1 MSFKEN
7 VNLHVDKSA
16 KLLNFSN
23 DLLEHLKSIHSL
35 IKVNVGVVLNEKIHN
50 FTGWR
55 AVHSE
60 HILPSK
66 GGLRY
71 SETVDQD
78 DTEALAS
85 LMTYKCAIVNIPFG
99 GAKGGLKINPKN
111 YTMPELRAITKA
123 FATKL
128 INKGFISPALNVPA
142 PDVGTSE
149 REMEWIL
156 DTYKTLKPDDINY
169 RGCVTGKPLHRGGI
183 TGRTEATGRGIEEVI
198 REIFRHKD
206 IIKEARLKNELKENK
221 IIIQGFG
228 NVGSNLAKHLYNRD
242 NAKIIAIG
250 EHDGYLFNKNGI
262 DINALIEFKQNNKSI
277 NSTKLGV
284 FKNKPS
290 ELLEL
295 NCDIL
300 IPAALENTITIHNV
314 DKLNT
319 KLIIEAANGPI
330 SFKADQKLYEK
341 GVIIIPDIYVNAG
354 GVVVS
359 YFEWVKDISHIRFGR
374 VEKRFQEQKIQ
385 EIIDLID
392 KKTETKTD
400 FNTIKNIM
408 HGADEEDL
416 AFSGLEDT
424 MRNAFTEIYN
434 VKKKIKKSYR
444 ESAYYVSLKKIRN
457 FYTEEG
463 FPKR

>member
-1 MSFKEN
+1 MSFKDN

-16 KLLNFSN
+16 KLLNFSD
-23 DLLEHLKSIHSL
+23 DLLEHLKSTHSL
-35 IKVNVGVVLNEKIHN
+35 IKVNVGVVLDGKINN

-60 HILPSK
+60 HILPTK

-111 YTMPELRAITKA
+111 YSMPQLREITKA
-123 FATKL
+123 FASKL

-156 DTYKTLKPDDINY
+156 ETYKTLKPDDINY

-183 TGRTEATGRGIEEVI
+183 AGRTEATGRGIEEVV
-198 REIFRHKD
+198 REIFRHED
-206 IIKEARLKNELKENK
+206 IVKEAGLKNELKDNE
-221 IIIQGFG
+221 IIVQGFG

-250 EHDGYLFNKNGI
+250 EYDGYLYNKKGI
-262 DINALIEFKQNNKSI
+262 DINALIEFFQKNKSI
-277 NSTKLGV
+277 NNPKLGE

-295 NCDIL
+295 DCDIL
-300 IPAALENTITIHNV
+300 IPAALENAITVDNV
-314 DKLNT
+314 DKIKT
-319 KLIIEAANGPI
+319 KLIIEAANGPV
-330 SFKADQKLYEK
+330 SFEADQKLFEK
-341 GVIIIPDIYVNAG
+341 GVMIIPDIYVNAG

-374 VEKRFQEQKIQ
+374 VEKRFQEQKILD
-385 EIIDLID
+385 IIDLID
-392 KKTETKTD
+392 KKTNTKTD
-400 FNTIKNIM
+400 FDTIKKII

-416 AFSGLEDT
+416 AFSGLEDS
-424 MRNAFTEIYN
+424 MRNAFIEIYN
-434 VKKKIKKSYR
+434 AKKQIKKSFR
-444 ESAYYVSLKKIRN
+444 DSAYYVSLKKIRN
-457 FYTEEG
+457 FYTVEG

>member
-1 MSFKEN
+1 MSFKDN

-16 KLLNFSN
+16 KLLNFSD

-35 IKVNVGVVLNEKIHN
+35 IKVNVGVVLDGKINN

-60 HILPSK
+60 HILPTK

-111 YTMPELRAITKA
+111 YTMPQLREITKA
-123 FATKL
+123 FASKL

-156 DTYKTLKPDDINY
+156 ETYKTLKPDDINY
-169 RGCVTGKPLHRGGI
+169 RACVTGKPLHRGGI
-183 TGRTEATGRGIEEVI
+183 AGRTEATGRGIEEVI
-198 REIFRHKD
+198 REIFRHED
-206 IIKEARLKNELKENK
+206 IVKEAGLKSELKDNE
-221 IIIQGFG
+221 IIVQGFG

-250 EHDGYLFNKNGI
+250 EFDGYLYNKKGI
-262 DINALIEFKQNNKSI
+262 DINALIEFYQKNKSI
-277 NSTKLGV
+277 NNPKLGQ

-300 IPAALENTITIHNV
+300 IPAALENAITIDNA
-314 DKLNT
+314 DKIKT
-319 KLIIEAANGPI
+319 KLIIEAANGPV
-330 SFKADQKLYEK
+330 SFEADKKLFEK
-341 GVIIIPDIYVNAG
+341 GVMIIPDIYVNAG

-374 VEKRFQEQKIQ
+374 VEKRFQEQKILD
-385 EIIDLID
+385 IIDLID
-392 KKTETKTD
+392 KKTNTKTD
-400 FNTIKNIM
+400 FDTIQKII

-416 AFSGLEDT
+416 AFSGLEDS
-424 MRNAFTEIYN
+424 MRNAFIEIYN
-434 VKKKIKKSYR
+434 AKKQIKKSFR
-444 ESAYYVSLKKIRN
+444 ESAYYVSLKKLRN
-457 FYTEEG
+457 FYTTEG

>member
-1 MSFKEN
+1 MSFKNN

-23 DLLEHLKSIHSL
+23 DLLEHLKSTHSL
-35 IKVNVGVVLNEKIHN
+35 IKVNVGVVLDGKINN

-60 HILPSK
+60 HILPTK

-111 YTMPELRAITKA
+111 YTMPQLREITKA
-123 FATKL
+123 FASKL

-156 DTYKTLKPDDINY
+156 ETYKTLKPDDINY

-183 TGRTEATGRGIEEVI
+183 AGRTEATGRGIEEVV
-198 REIFRHKD
+198 REIFRHED
-206 IIKEARLKNELKENK
+206 IVKEAGLKKELKDNE
-221 IIIQGFG
+221 IIVQGFG

-250 EHDGYLFNKNGI
+250 EFDGYLYNKKGI
-262 DINALIEFKQNNKSI
+262 DINALIEFFQKNKSI
-277 NSTKLGV
+277 NNPKLGE
-284 FKNKPS
+284 FKNNPS

-295 NCDIL
+295 DCDIL
-300 IPAALENTITIHNV
+300 IPAALENAITIDNV
-314 DKLNT
+314 DKIKT

-330 SFKADQKLYEK
+330 SFEADQKLFEK
-341 GVIIIPDIYVNAG
+341 GVMIIPDIYVNAG

-374 VEKRFQEQKIQ
+374 VEKRFQEQKILD
-385 EIIDLID
+385 IIDLID
-392 KKTETKTD
+392 KKTNTKTD
-400 FNTIKNIM
+400 FDTIKKII

-416 AFSGLEDT
+416 AFSGLEDS
-424 MRNAFTEIYN
+424 MRNAFIEIYN
-434 VKKKIKKSYR
+434 AKKQIKRSFR
-444 ESAYYVSLKKIRN
+444 DSAYYVSLKKIRN
-457 FYTEEG
+457 FYTVEG

>member
-1 MSFKEN
+1 MSFKDN

-16 KLLNFSN
+16 KLLNFSD
-23 DLLEHLKSIHSL
+23 DLLEHLKSTHSL
-35 IKVNVGVVLNEKIHN
+35 IKVNVGVVLDGKINN

-60 HILPSK
+60 HILPTK

-111 YTMPELRAITKA
+111 YTMPQLREITKA
-123 FATKL
+123 FASKL

-156 DTYKTLKPDDINY
+156 ETYKTLKPDDINY

-183 TGRTEATGRGIEEVI
+183 AGRTEATGRGIEEVV
-198 REIFRHKD
+198 REIFRHED
-206 IIKEARLKNELKENK
+206 VVKEAGLKNELKDNE
-221 IIIQGFG
+221 IIVQGFG

-242 NAKIIAIG
+242 NAKIVAIG
-250 EHDGYLFNKNGI
+250 EFDGYLYNKKCI
-262 DINALIEFKQNNKSI
+262 DINALIKFFQKNKSI
-277 NSTKLGV
+277 NNPKLGE

-295 NCDIL
+295 DCDIL
-300 IPAALENTITIHNV
+300 IPAALENAITIDNV
-314 DKLNT
+314 DKIKT

-330 SFKADQKLYEK
+330 SFEADQKLFEK
-341 GVIIIPDIYVNAG
+341 GVMIIPDIYVNAG

-374 VEKRFQEQKIQ
+374 VEKRFQEQKILD
-385 EIIDLID
+385 IIDLID
-392 KKTETKTD
+392 KKTNTKTD
-400 FNTIKNIM
+400 FDTIKRIV

-416 AFSGLEDT
+416 AFSGLEDS
-424 MRNAFTEIYN
+424 MRNAFIEIYN
-434 VKKKIKKSYR
+434 AKKQIKKSFR
-444 ESAYYVSLKKIRN
+444 DSAYYVSLKKIRN
-457 FYTEEG
+457 FYTVEG

>member
-1 MSFKEN
+1 MSFKDN

-16 KLLNFSN
+16 KLLNFSD
-23 DLLEHLKSIHSL
+23 DLLEHLKSTHSL
-35 IKVNVGVVLNEKIHN
+35 IKVNVGVVLDGKINN

-60 HILPSK
+60 HILPTK

-111 YTMPELRAITKA
+111 YTMPQLREITKA
-123 FATKL
+123 FASKL

-156 DTYKTLKPDDINY
+156 ETYKTLKPDDINY

-183 TGRTEATGRGIEEVI
+183 AGRTEATGRGIEEVV
-198 REIFRHKD
+198 REIFRHED
-206 IIKEARLKNELKENK
+206 VVKEAGLKNELKDNE
-221 IIIQGFG
+221 IIVQGFG

-250 EHDGYLFNKNGI
+250 EYDGYLYNKKGI
-262 DINALIEFKQNNKSI
+262 DINALIEFYKTNKTINNP
-277 NSTKLGV
+277 KLGE

-295 NCDIL
+295 DCDIL
-300 IPAALENTITIHNV
+300 IPAALENAITVDNV
-314 DKLNT
+314 DKIKT

-330 SFKADQKLYEK
+330 SFEADQKLFEK
-341 GVIIIPDIYVNAG
+341 GVMIIPDIYVNAG

-374 VEKRFQEQKIQ
+374 VEKRFQEQKILD
-385 EIIDLID
+385 IIDLID
-392 KKTETKTD
+392 KKTNTKTD
-400 FNTIKNIM
+400 FDTIKRIV

-416 AFSGLEDT
+416 AFSGL
-424 MRNAFTEIYN
+424 
-434 VKKKIKKSYR
+434 
-444 ESAYYVSLKKIRN
+444 
-457 FYTEEG
+457 
-463 FPKR
+463 

>member
-1 MSFKEN
+1 MSFKDN
-7 VNLHVDKSA
+7 VNSHVDKSA
-16 KLLNFSN
+16 KLLNFSD

-35 IKVNVGVVLNEKIHN
+35 IKVNVGVVLDGKINN

-60 HILPSK
+60 HILPTK

-111 YTMPELRAITKA
+111 YTMPQLREITKA
-123 FATKL
+123 FASKL
-128 INKGFISPALNVPA
+128 INRGFISPALNVPA

-156 DTYKTLKPDDINY
+156 ETYKTLKPDDINY
-169 RGCVTGKPLHRGGI
+169 RACVTGKPLHRGGI
-183 TGRTEATGRGIEEVI
+183 AGRTEATGRGIEEVI
-198 REIFRHKD
+198 REIFRHED
-206 IIKEARLKNELKENK
+206 IVKEAGLKNELKDNE
-221 IIIQGFG
+221 IIVQGFG

-250 EHDGYLFNKNGI
+250 EFDGYLYNKKGI
-262 DINALIEFKQNNKSI
+262 DINALIEFFQKNKTINNP
-277 NSTKLGV
+277 KLGE
-284 FKNKPS
+284 FKNNPS

-300 IPAALENTITIHNV
+300 IPAALENAITIDNV
-314 DKLNT
+314 DKIKT
-319 KLIIEAANGPI
+319 KLIIEAANGPV
-330 SFKADQKLYEK
+330 SFEADQKLFEK
-341 GVIIIPDIYVNAG
+341 GVMIIPDIYVNAG

-374 VEKRFQEQKIQ
+374 VEKRFQEQKILD
-385 EIIDLID
+385 IIDLID
-392 KKTETKTD
+392 KKTNTKTD
-400 FNTIKNIM
+400 FDTIKRIV

-416 AFSGLEDT
+416 AFSGLEDS
-424 MRNAFTEIYN
+424 MRNAFIEIYN
-434 VKKKIKKSYR
+434 AKKLIKKSFR
-444 ESAYYVSLKKIRN
+444 ESAYYVSLKKLRN
-457 FYTEEG
+457 FYTAEG

>member
-1 MSFKEN
+1 MSFKDN

-16 KLLNFSN
+16 KLLNFSD
-23 DLLEHLKSIHSL
+23 DLLEHLKSTHSL
-35 IKVNVGVVLNEKIHN
+35 IKVNVGVVLDGKINN

-60 HILPSK
+60 HILPTK

-111 YTMPELRAITKA
+111 YTMPQLREITKA
-123 FATKL
+123 FASKL

-156 DTYKTLKPDDINY
+156 ETYKTLKPDDINY

-183 TGRTEATGRGIEEVI
+183 AGRTEATGRGIEEVV
-198 REIFRHKD
+198 REIFRHED
-206 IIKEARLKNELKENK
+206 VVKEAGLKNELKDNE
-221 IIIQGFG
+221 IIVQGFG

-250 EHDGYLFNKNGI
+250 EFDGYLYNKKGI
-262 DINALIEFKQNNKSI
+262 DINALIEFFQKNKSI
-277 NSTKLGV
+277 NNPKLGE

-295 NCDIL
+295 DCDIL
-300 IPAALENTITIHNV
+300 IPAALENAITVDNV
-314 DKLNT
+314 DKIKT

-330 SFKADQKLYEK
+330 SFEADQKLFEK
-341 GVIIIPDIYVNAG
+341 GVMIIPDIYVNAG

-374 VEKRFQEQKIQ
+374 VEKRFQEQKILD
-385 EIIDLID
+385 IIDLID
-392 KKTETKTD
+392 KKTNTKTD
-400 FNTIKNIM
+400 FDTIKKII

-416 AFSGLEDT
+416 AFSGLEDS
-424 MRNAFTEIYN
+424 MRNAFIEIYN
-434 VKKKIKKSYR
+434 AKKQIKKSFR
-444 ESAYYVSLKKIRN
+444 DSAYYVSLKKIRN
-457 FYTEEG
+457 FYTVEG

>member
-1 MSFKEN
+1 M
-7 VNLHVDKSA
+7 HVDKSA
-16 KLLNFSN
+16 KLLNFSD
-23 DLLEHLKSIHSL
+23 DLLEHLKSTHSL
-35 IKVNVGVVLNEKIHN
+35 IKVNVGVVLDGKINN

-60 HILPSK
+60 HILPTK

-111 YTMPELRAITKA
+111 YSMPQLREITKA
-123 FATKL
+123 FASKL

-156 DTYKTLKPDDINY
+156 ETYKTLKPDDINY

-183 TGRTEATGRGIEEVI
+183 AGRTEATGRGIEEVV
-198 REIFRHKD
+198 REIFRHED
-206 IIKEARLKNELKENK
+206 IVKEAGLKNELKDNE
-221 IIIQGFG
+221 IIVQGFG

-250 EHDGYLFNKNGI
+250 EYDGYLYNKKGI
-262 DINALIEFKQNNKSI
+262 DINALIEFFQKNKSI
-277 NSTKLGV
+277 NNPKLGE

-295 NCDIL
+295 DCDIL
-300 IPAALENTITIHNV
+300 IPAALENAITVDNV
-314 DKLNT
+314 DKIKT
-319 KLIIEAANGPI
+319 KLIIEAANGPV
-330 SFKADQKLYEK
+330 SFEADQKLFEK
-341 GVIIIPDIYVNAG
+341 GVMIIPDIYVNAG

-374 VEKRFQEQKIQ
+374 VEKRFQEQKILD
-385 EIIDLID
+385 IIDLID
-392 KKTETKTD
+392 KKTNTKTD
-400 FNTIKNIM
+400 FDTIKKII

-416 AFSGLEDT
+416 AFSGLEDS
-424 MRNAFTEIYN
+424 MRNAFIEIYN
-434 VKKKIKKSYR
+434 AKKQIKKSFR
-444 ESAYYVSLKKIRN
+444 DSAYYVSLKKIRN
-457 FYTEEG
+457 FYTVEG

>member
-1 MSFKEN
+1 MSFKDN

-16 KLLNFSN
+16 KLLNFSD

-35 IKVNVGVVLNEKIHN
+35 IKVNVGVVLDGKINN

-60 HILPSK
+60 HILPTK

-78 DTEALAS
+78 NTEALAS

-111 YTMPELRAITKA
+111 YTMPQLREITKA
-123 FATKL
+123 FASKL

-156 DTYKTLKPDDINY
+156 ETYKTLKPDDINY

-183 TGRTEATGRGIEEVI
+183 AGRTEATGRGIEEVV
-198 REIFRHKD
+198 REIFRHED
-206 IIKEARLKNELKENK
+206 VVKEAGLKNELKDNE
-221 IIIQGFG
+221 IIVQGFG

-242 NAKIIAIG
+242 NAKIVAIG
-250 EHDGYLFNKNGI
+250 EFDGYLYNKKGI
-262 DINALIEFKQNNKSI
+262 DINALIEFYKTNKTINNP
-277 NSTKLGV
+277 KLGE
-284 FKNKPS
+284 FKNNPS

-295 NCDIL
+295 DCDIL
-300 IPAALENTITIHNV
+300 IPAALENAITIDNV
-314 DKLNT
+314 DKIKT

-330 SFKADQKLYEK
+330 SFEADQKLFEK
-341 GVIIIPDIYVNAG
+341 GVMIIPDIYVNAG

-374 VEKRFQEQKIQ
+374 VEKRFQEQKILD
-385 EIIDLID
+385 IIDLID
-392 KKTETKTD
+392 KKTNTKTD
-400 FNTIKNIM
+400 FETIKNIV

-416 AFSGLEDT
+416 AFSGLEDS
-424 MRNAFTEIYN
+424 MRNAFIEIYN
-434 VKKKIKKSYR
+434 AKKQIKRSFR
-444 ESAYYVSLKKIRN
+444 DSAYYVSLKKIRN
-457 FYTEEG
+457 FYTVEG

>member
-1 MSFKEN
+1 MSFKDN
-7 VNLHVDKSA
+7 VNSHVDKSA
-16 KLLNFSN
+16 KLLNFSD

-35 IKVNVGVVLNEKIHN
+35 IKVNVGVVLDGKINN

-60 HILPSK
+60 HILPTK

-111 YTMPELRAITKA
+111 YTMPELREITKA
-123 FATKL
+123 FASKL
-128 INKGFISPALNVPA
+128 INRGFISPALNVPA

-156 DTYKTLKPDDINY
+156 ETYKTLKPDDINY

-183 TGRTEATGRGIEEVI
+183 AGRTEATGRGIEEVI
-198 REIFRHKD
+198 REIFRHED
-206 IIKEARLKNELKENK
+206 IVKEAGLKNELKDNE
-221 IIIQGFG
+221 IIVQGFG

-250 EHDGYLFNKNGI
+250 EFDGYLYNKKGI
-262 DINALIEFKQNNKSI
+262 DINALIEFFQKNKTINNP
-277 NSTKLGV
+277 KLGE
-284 FKNKPS
+284 FKNNPS

-300 IPAALENTITIHNV
+300 IPAALENAITIDNV
-314 DKLNT
+314 DKIKT
-319 KLIIEAANGPI
+319 KLIIEAANGPV
-330 SFKADQKLYEK
+330 SFEADQKLFEK
-341 GVIIIPDIYVNAG
+341 GVMIIPDIYVNAG

-374 VEKRFQEQKIQ
+374 VEKRFQEQKILD
-385 EIIDLID
+385 IIDLID
-392 KKTETKTD
+392 KKTNTKTD
-400 FNTIKNIM
+400 FDTIKRIV

-416 AFSGLEDT
+416 AFSGLEDS
-424 MRNAFTEIYN
+424 MRNAFIEIYN
-434 VKKKIKKSYR
+434 AKKLIKKSFR
-444 ESAYYVSLKKIRN
+444 ESAYYVSLKKLRN
-457 FYTEEG
+457 FYTTEG

>member
-1 MSFKEN
+1 MSFKDN
-7 VNLHVDKSA
+7 VNSHVDKSA
-16 KLLNFSN
+16 KLLNFSD

-35 IKVNVGVVLNEKIHN
+35 IKVNVGVVLDGKINN

-60 HILPSK
+60 HILPTK

-111 YTMPELRAITKA
+111 YTMPQLREITKA
-123 FATKL
+123 FASKL
-128 INKGFISPALNVPA
+128 INRGFISPALNVPA

-156 DTYKTLKPDDINY
+156 ETYKTLKPDDINY
-169 RGCVTGKPLHRGGI
+169 RACVTGKPLHRGGI
-183 TGRTEATGRGIEEVI
+183 AGRTEATGRGIEEVI
-198 REIFRHKD
+198 REIFRHED
-206 IIKEARLKNELKENK
+206 IVKEAGLKNELKDNE
-221 IIIQGFG
+221 IIVQGFG

-250 EHDGYLFNKNGI
+250 EFDGYLYNKKGI
-262 DINALIEFKQNNKSI
+262 DINALIEFFQKNKTINNP
-277 NSTKLGV
+277 KLGE
-284 FKNKPS
+284 FKNNPS

-300 IPAALENTITIHNV
+300 IPAALENAITTDNV
-314 DKLNT
+314 DKIKT
-319 KLIIEAANGPI
+319 KLIIEAANGPV
-330 SFKADQKLYEK
+330 SFEADQKLFEK
-341 GVIIIPDIYVNAG
+341 GVMIIPDIYVNAG

-374 VEKRFQEQKIQ
+374 VEKRFQEQKILD
-385 EIIDLID
+385 IIDLID
-392 KKTETKTD
+392 KKTNTKTD
-400 FNTIKNIM
+400 FDTIKRIV

-416 AFSGLEDT
+416 AFSGLEDS
-424 MRNAFTEIYN
+424 MRNAFIEIYN
-434 VKKKIKKSYR
+434 AKKLIKKSFR
-444 ESAYYVSLKKIRN
+444 ESAYYVSLKKLRN
-457 FYTEEG
+457 FYTAEG

>member
-1 MSFKEN
+1 MSFKDN

-16 KLLNFSN
+16 KLLNFSD

-35 IKVNVGVVLNEKIHN
+35 IKVNVGVVLDGKINN

-60 HILPSK
+60 HILPTK

-99 GAKGGLKINPKN
+99 GAKGGLKINPKK
-111 YTMPELRAITKA
+111 YTMPQLREITKA
-123 FATKL
+123 FASKL
-128 INKGFISPALNVPA
+128 FNKGFISPALNVPA

-156 DTYKTLKPDDINY
+156 ETYKTLKPDDINY

-183 TGRTEATGRGIEEVI
+183 AGRTEATGRGIEEVI
-198 REIFRHKD
+198 REIFRHED
-206 IIKEARLKNELKENK
+206 IVKEAGLKNKLKENE
-221 IIIQGFG
+221 IIVQGFG

-250 EHDGYLFNKNGI
+250 ECDGYLYNKKGI
-262 DINALIEFKQNNKSI
+262 DINALIEFYQKNKNINNP
-277 NSTKLGV
+277 KLGE
-284 FKNKPS
+284 FKDNPS

-300 IPAALENTITIHNV
+300 IPAALENVITINNV
-314 DKLNT
+314 DKIKT
-319 KLIIEAANGPI
+319 KLIIEAANGPV
-330 SFKADQKLYEK
+330 SFEADQKLYEK
-341 GVIIIPDIYVNAG
+341 DVMIIPDIYVNAG

-359 YFEWVKDISHIRFGR
+359 FFEWVKDISHIRFGR
-374 VEKRFQEQKIQ
+374 VEKRFQEQKIL
-385 EIIDLID
+385 DLVNLLD
-392 KKTETKTD
+392 ERTKTKTD
-400 FNTIKNIM
+400 PKLISKIM

-416 AFSGLEDT
+416 TFSGLEDA
-424 MRNAFTEIYN
+424 MRNAFNEILDI
-434 VKKKIKKSYR
+434 KKKIKKSFR
-444 ESAYYVSLKKIRN
+444 ECAYYLSLQKIRK
-457 FYTEEG
+457 FYTPEG

>member
-1 MSFKEN
+1 MSFKDN

-16 KLLNFSN
+16 KLLNFSD
-23 DLLEHLKSIHSL
+23 DLLEHLKSTHSL
-35 IKVNVGVVLNEKIHN
+35 IKVNVGVVLDGKINN

-60 HILPSK
+60 HILPTK

-111 YTMPELRAITKA
+111 YTMPQLREITKA
-123 FATKL
+123 FASKL

-156 DTYKTLKPDDINY
+156 ETYKTLKPDDINY

-183 TGRTEATGRGIEEVI
+183 AGRTEATGRGIEEVV
-198 REIFRHKD
+198 REIFRHED
-206 IIKEARLKNELKENK
+206 IVKEAGLKKELKDNE
-221 IIIQGFG
+221 IIVQGFG

-242 NAKIIAIG
+242 SAKIIAIG
-250 EHDGYLFNKNGI
+250 EFDGYLYNKKGI
-262 DINALIEFKQNNKSI
+262 DINALIVFFQKNKSI
-277 NSTKLGV
+277 NNPKLGE
-284 FKNKPS
+284 FKNNPS

-300 IPAALENTITIHNV
+300 IPAALENAITIDNV
-314 DKLNT
+314 DKIKT

-330 SFKADQKLYEK
+330 SFEADQKLFEK
-341 GVIIIPDIYVNAG
+341 GVVIIPDIYVNAG

-374 VEKRFQEQKIQ
+374 VEKRFQEQKILD
-385 EIIDLID
+385 IIDLID
-392 KKTETKTD
+392 KKTNTKTD
-400 FNTIKNIM
+400 FDTIKKII

-416 AFSGLEDT
+416 AFSGLEDS
-424 MRNAFTEIYN
+424 MRNAFIEIYN
-434 VKKKIKKSYR
+434 AKKQIKRSFR
-444 ESAYYVSLKKIRN
+444 DSAYYVSLKKIRN
-457 FYTEEG
+457 FYTVEG

>member
-1 MSFKEN
+1 MSFKDN

-16 KLLNFSN
+16 KLLNFSD
-23 DLLEHLKSIHSL
+23 DLLEHLKSTHSL
-35 IKVNVGVVLNEKIHN
+35 IKVNVGVVLDGKINN

-60 HILPSK
+60 HILPTK

-111 YTMPELRAITKA
+111 YTMPQLREITKA
-123 FATKL
+123 FASKL

-156 DTYKTLKPDDINY
+156 ETYKTLKPDDINY
-169 RGCVTGKPLHRGGI
+169 RGCVTGKPIHRGGI
-183 TGRTEATGRGIEEVI
+183 AGRTEATGRGIEEVV

-206 IIKEARLKNELKENK
+206 IVKEAGLKNELKDNE
-221 IIIQGFG
+221 IIVQGFG

-250 EHDGYLFNKNGI
+250 EFDGYLYNKKGI
-262 DINALIEFKQNNKSI
+262 DINALIEFFQKNKNINNP
-277 NSTKLGV
+277 KLGE

-295 NCDIL
+295 DCDIL
-300 IPAALENTITIHNV
+300 IPAALENAITVDNV
-314 DKLNT
+314 DKIKT

-330 SFKADQKLYEK
+330 SFEADQKLFKK
-341 GVIIIPDIYVNAG
+341 GTMIIPDIYVNAG

-374 VEKRFQEQKIQ
+374 VEKRFQEQKILD
-385 EIIDLID
+385 IIDLID
-392 KKTETKTD
+392 KKTNTKTD
-400 FNTIKNIM
+400 FDTIKKII

-416 AFSGLEDT
+416 AFSGLEDS
-424 MRNAFTEIYN
+424 MRNAFIEIYN
-434 VKKKIKKSYR
+434 AKKKIKRSFR

-457 FYTEEG
+457 FYTVEG

>member
-1 MSFKEN
+1 MSFKDN

-16 KLLNFSN
+16 KLLNFSD
-23 DLLEHLKSIHSL
+23 DLLEHLKSTHSL
-35 IKVNVGVVLNEKIHN
+35 IKVNVGVVLDGKINN

-60 HILPSK
+60 HILPTK

-111 YTMPELRAITKA
+111 YTMPQLREITKA
-123 FATKL
+123 FASKL

-156 DTYKTLKPDDINY
+156 ETYKTLKPDDINY

-183 TGRTEATGRGIEEVI
+183 AGRTEATGRGIEEVV
-198 REIFRHKD
+198 REIFRHED
-206 IIKEARLKNELKENK
+206 VVKEAGLKNELKDNE
-221 IIIQGFG
+221 IIVQGFG

-250 EHDGYLFNKNGI
+250 EFDGYLYNKKGI
-262 DINALIEFKQNNKSI
+262 DINALIEFFQKNKSI
-277 NSTKLGV
+277 NNPKLGE
-284 FKNKPS
+284 FKNNPS

-295 NCDIL
+295 DCDIL
-300 IPAALENTITIHNV
+300 IPAALENAITVDNV
-314 DKLNT
+314 DKIKT

-330 SFKADQKLYEK
+330 SFEADQKLFEK
-341 GVIIIPDIYVNAG
+341 GVMIIPDIYVNAG

-374 VEKRFQEQKIQ
+374 VEKRFQEQKILD
-385 EIIDLID
+385 IIDLID
-392 KKTETKTD
+392 KKTNTKTD
-400 FNTIKNIM
+400 FDTIKKII

-416 AFSGLEDT
+416 AFSGLEDS
-424 MRNAFTEIYN
+424 MRNAFIEIYN
-434 VKKKIKKSYR
+434 AKKQIKKI
-444 ESAYYVSLKKIRN
+444 I
-457 FYTEEG
+457 
-463 FPKR
+463 

>member
-1 MSFKEN
+1 MSFKNN
-7 VNLHVDKSA
+7 VNSHVDKSA
-16 KLLNFSN
+16 KLLNFSD

-35 IKVNVGVVLNEKIHN
+35 IKVNVGVVLDGKINN

-60 HILPSK
+60 HILPTK

-111 YTMPELRAITKA
+111 YTMPQLREITKA
-123 FATKL
+123 FASKL
-128 INKGFISPALNVPA
+128 INRGFISPALNVPA

-156 DTYKTLKPDDINY
+156 ETYKTLKPDDINY
-169 RGCVTGKPLHRGGI
+169 RACVTGKPLHRGGI
-183 TGRTEATGRGIEEVI
+183 AGRTEATGRGIEEVI
-198 REIFRHKD
+198 REIFRHED
-206 IIKEARLKNELKENK
+206 IVKEAGLKNELKDNE
-221 IIIQGFG
+221 IIVQGFG

-250 EHDGYLFNKNGI
+250 EFDGYLYNKKGI
-262 DINALIEFKQNNKSI
+262 DINALIEFFQKNKTINNP
-277 NSTKLGV
+277 KLGE
-284 FKNKPS
+284 FKNNPS

-300 IPAALENTITIHNV
+300 IPAALENAITIDNV
-314 DKLNT
+314 DKIKT
-319 KLIIEAANGPI
+319 KLIIEAANGPV
-330 SFKADQKLYEK
+330 SFEADQKLFEK
-341 GVIIIPDIYVNAG
+341 GVMIIPDIYVNAG

-374 VEKRFQEQKIQ
+374 VEKRFQEQKILD
-385 EIIDLID
+385 IIDLID
-392 KKTETKTD
+392 KKTNTKTD
-400 FNTIKNIM
+400 FDTIKKII

-416 AFSGLEDT
+416 AFSGLEDS
-424 MRNAFTEIYN
+424 MRNAFIEIYN
-434 VKKKIKKSYR
+434 AKKQIKKSFR
-444 ESAYYVSLKKIRN
+444 DSAYYVSLKKIRN
-457 FYTEEG
+457 FYTVEG